1 MVNIS
6 NKIIKFNMI
15 KNFKQF
21 VTEELKNNNLEDYKK
36 IVNTNLMKDETKKDT
51 DKQLIDV
58 NNIKNN
64 IEKLKKEMI
73 EKKNLVEKYQTDATL
88 NNPQNKKQVED
99 MLLKYENDI
108 KFLDKTIKDFETQ
121 LTAIKTTN
129 NI

>member
-1 MVNIS
+1 
-6 NKIIKFNMI
+6 MI